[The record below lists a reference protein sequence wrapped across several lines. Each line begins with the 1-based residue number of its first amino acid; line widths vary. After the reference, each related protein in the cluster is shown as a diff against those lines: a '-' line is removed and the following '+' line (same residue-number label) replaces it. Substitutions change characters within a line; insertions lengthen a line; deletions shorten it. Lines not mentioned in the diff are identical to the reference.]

1 MPVKRVQIEES
12 DKALY
17 TQFDNFL
24 SDKNKE
30 IRKLSSG
37 DIIEGTIVDIL
48 PSSIVVDVGYKSEGI
63 VADKELKSDLVDVT
77 KLKIGDKI
85 FVYVVKPENDEGG
98 LVLSIKR
105 TEQASQWMNLEKS
118 MKDNLVV
125 EATVIEANNGGVIC
139 DLGGGIRGFIPTMQ
153 LDAARVYVNGTRT
166 VGKDISSRVQR
177 RLSSLI
183 GEKISTRIAELNR
196 EKNKIILSEKMFL
209 QGRDLESREA
219 TLRKVKEGDVLH
231 GEVSGIAPFGIFVNA
246 AGLEGLVH
254 LSELSWDKVEKIENF
269 YTIGSK
275 VDVMV
280 IGVYDGGRRIAYSVK
295 RLLEDPWSKAISK
308 FKVGDIVDGVVQ
320 RVVDFGAFVRIGD
333 GLNGLIHISEI
344 SDKLVR
350 NPRDFVQEGQEVKVR
365 ILSISETERHLGLSL
380 KAVAEGDDFKPRNTY
395 KPRNKKEEVEE
406 VETVETSKEVVA
418 EPEVAEETEAEKVEV
433 ESPKADT
440 QDEKI
445 EEPKSEAKAVAV
457 VEDKGEESKVDLDT
471 ALAEELESDK

>member
-1 MPVKRVQIEES
+1 
-12 DKALY
+12 
-17 TQFDNFL
+17 
-24 SDKNKE
+24 
-30 IRKLSSG
+30 
-37 DIIEGTIVDIL
+37 
-48 PSSIVVDVGYKSEGI
+48 
-63 VADKELKSDLVDVT
+63 
-77 KLKIGDKI
+77 
-85 FVYVVKPENDEGG
+85 
-98 LVLSIKR
+98 
-105 TEQASQWMNLEKS
+105 
-118 MKDNLVV
+118 
-125 EATVIEANNGGVIC
+125 
-139 DLGGGIRGFIPTMQ
+139 
-153 LDAARVYVNGTRT
+153 
-166 VGKDISSRVQR
+166 
-177 RLSSLI
+177 
-183 GEKISTRIAELNR
+183 
-196 EKNKIILSEKMFL
+196 MFL